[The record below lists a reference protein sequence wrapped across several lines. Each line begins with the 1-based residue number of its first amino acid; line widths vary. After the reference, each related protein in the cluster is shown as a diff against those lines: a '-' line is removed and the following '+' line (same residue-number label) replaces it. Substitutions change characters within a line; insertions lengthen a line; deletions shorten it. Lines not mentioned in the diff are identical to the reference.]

1 MKKKS
6 VRGIA
11 IPFLNINSFRKMK
24 LIVLFAVV
32 SLLQLTAAQSH
43 AQEAKID
50 LQLSGVTLE
59 EAIKTVE
66 KNTNYV
72 FFLNH
77 SDIDL
82 NQKVNVNAH
91 DAEIKEVL
99 KQMFVANEYRIE
111 NNKIVVLPATTQ
123 QDNRITGTV
132 LDELGEPVI
141 GANVV
146 EKGTTNGTITNI
158 DGEFSLNVPTGAVLS
173 ITYIGYH
180 PTDITVTANRS
191 YTVQLK
197 EDTQTLDEV
206 VVVGYGIQKKVNV
219 VGSIATVDSKQ
230 LENRPQSSVVSTL
243 TGQMPGVTITQAG
256 GRPGEHTGTIR
267 VRGVG
272 SFGATPDALILI
284 DGIPGNMSD
293 INPNDIAAISILKD
307 ASTAAIYGARA
318 ANGVVLVTTKTG
330 QEGRLVVNYSGY
342 AGFNKAT
349 ALPEF
354 VNSWEYAT
362 LLNKAEGITRFT
374 DEEIQAM
381 RDGSR
386 PDEFANEKYTDDLFR
401 TGFQTGHDLSITGGT
416 DKSHYMASFGYL
428 NQDAILQNN
437 NFTRYNARLNLTSQL
452 SDKLKMT
459 IRLRGDKSR
468 MEEPFFAGSVDSGSD
483 VGNRLPVFIMQS
495 MRFPG
500 YRPSVLSDGSWGPG
514 VKNFGTPKSWLAS
527 DAFYERPIMRMEANA
542 QFEYKPVKGLTLMA
556 MGAYNYTNRH
566 EKWYRATLPVKV
578 NDQINVLGPSS
589 LEEKN
594 INREYKTFQATADY
608 SITLNDAHYINV
620 LAGYSWE
627 DESERDMDASR
638 QNFPGNN
645 LPHLS
650 AGSPDT
656 QLNSGGGYDWVIQ
669 SFFGRL
675 QYNYKERYLLEGTVR
690 YDGSSRFP
698 VNERYGLFP
707 SAAAG
712 WRLSEESFIRDNEKL
727 SFIDQLKLKASIG
740 ILGNNNIGNYAYQS
754 VYNLGAANNYPIG
767 MGMAQGARLTTYTDP
782 NLKWETTRTTDFG
795 VESILWNGLLSF
807 NASYFYR
814 YTYDILYK
822 PNASVSS
829 IFGLNLSEV
838 NTGEVSNRGW
848 EFEIGHQNRIGNV
861 SYGVN
866 GNFTIIRNRVETLGV
881 GDVELANGMV
891 GNGSDLFVGHPMQG
905 YYGYKT
911 DGVFVDQADID
922 AWFAQTDQSAMGSNK
937 ANTRPGDIR
946 YLDISGPDGVPDG
959 KVDPTYD
966 RVYLGSKFP
975 KYNFGLSLNAAYK
988 GFDMN
993 VLFQGVAGVKGML
1006 SNYAG
1011 WALFSEG
1018 NIQKWQMDEAFDE
1031 ANPIRYPGYPRIT
1044 NLGNTTGVNNQTSD
1058 FWVRNASYLRLKNI
1072 QLGYTLP
1079 KKLLAKTFISNVR
1092 IYASAENPYT
1102 WHHYPKGWD
1111 PETKTGGDYYPFMST
1126 YTFGLNVKF

>member
-1 MKKKS
+1 
-6 VRGIA
+6 
-11 IPFLNINSFRKMK
+11 MK

-43 AQEAKID
+43 AQNAKID
-50 LQLSGVTLE
+50 LHLSGVTLE
-59 EAIKTVE
+59 EAIKAVE
-66 KNTNYV
+66 ENTNYV

-82 NQKVNVNAH
+82 NQKVSVNVN
-91 DAEIKEVL
+91 DAEIREVL
-99 KQMFVANEYRIE
+99 KQVLTNNNYRIE
-111 NNKIVVLPATTQ
+111 NNKIVVLPATNQ
-123 QDNRITGTV
+123 QSNQITGRIV
-132 LDELGEPVI
+132 DEQGEAVI

-146 EKGTTNGTITNI
+146 EKGTTNGTITNY
-158 DGEFSLNVPTGAVLS
+158 DGEFALSIATGSILQ

-180 PTDITVTANRS
+180 PKEITITDSRFYPI
-191 YTVQLK
+191 QLS

-219 VGSIATVDSKQ
+219 VGSIATVDPKQ
-230 LENRPQSSVVSTL
+230 LEGRAQTSVVSAL
-243 TGQMPGVTITQAG
+243 AGQMPGVTITQAG
-256 GRPGEHTGTIR
+256 GRPGEQTGTIR
-267 VRGVG
+267 VRGLG

-284 DGIPGNMSD
+284 DGIPGNLAD
-293 INPNDIAAISILKD
+293 INPNDIASISVLKD

-318 ANGVVLVTTKTG
+318 ANGVVLVSTKTG

-354 VNSWEYAT
+354 VDSWEYAT

-374 DEEIQAM
+374 DAEIQAM
-381 RDGSR
+381 KDGSR

-416 DKSHYMASFGYL
+416 DKSRYMASFGYL

-459 IRLRGDKSR
+459 IRLRGDKSK
-468 MEEPFFAGSVDSGSD
+468 MEEPFFAGSVDEGSNKN
-483 VGNRLPVFIMQS
+483 NRIPVFIQQS

-500 YRPSVLSDGSWGPG
+500 YKPSVLSDGSWGPG
-514 VKNFGTPKSWLAS
+514 VKNFGTPKAWLES
-527 DAFYERPIMRMEANA
+527 GAFSERPIMRLEAHA
-542 QFEYKPVKGLTLMA
+542 QFDYKPIEGLTIMA
-556 MGAYNYTNRH
+556 LGAYNYTNRN
-566 EKWYRATLPVKV
+566 EKAYRATLPVKV
-578 NDQINVLGPSS
+578 NDQVNVLGPST
-589 LEEKN
+589 LEEKSL
-594 INREYKTFQATADY
+594 NREYKTFQATVDY
-608 SITLNDAHYINV
+608 TTMLNNAHYISALV
-620 LAGYSWE
+620 GYSWE
-627 DESERDMDASR
+627 DESERNMEASR
-638 QNFPGNN
+638 MNFPGNS
-645 LPHLS
+645 LPYLT

-656 QLNSGGGYDWVIQ
+656 QLNNGGGYDWVIQ

-675 QYNYKERYLLEGTVR
+675 QYNYKERYLIEGTVR

-707 SAAAG
+707 SGAVG
-712 WRLSEESFIRDNEKL
+712 WRISEESFMRDNEKL

-754 VYNLGAANNYPIG
+754 VYNLGANNNYPIG
-767 MGMAQGARLTTYTDP
+767 MSLAQGARLTTYTDP
-782 NLKWETTRTTDFG
+782 NLKWETSRTTDVG
-795 VESILWNGLLSF
+795 IESILWNGLLSF

-829 IFGLNLSEV
+829 IFGLALSEV

-848 EFEIGHQNRIGNV
+848 EFEVSHQNRIGNV
-861 SYGVN
+861 KYGIS
-866 GNFTIIRNRVETLGV
+866 GNFSIIKNRIESLGV
-881 GDVELANGMV
+881 GNVELANGMI
-891 GNGSDLFVGHPMQG
+891 GNGSDLFVGYSMQP

-922 AWFAQTDQSAMGSNK
+922 SWFAHTDQSAMGSNK
-937 ANTRPGDIR
+937 ANTKPGDIR

-966 RVYLGSKFP
+966 RTYLGSKFP
-975 KYNFGLSLNAAYK
+975 KYNFGLSLNAEYK
-988 GFDMN
+988 GFDLN
-993 VLFQGVAGVKGML
+993 VFFQGVAGTKGML
-1006 SNYAG
+1006 SNFAG

-1018 NIQKWQMDEAFDE
+1018 NIQRWQMDEAFDE
-1031 ANPIRYPGYPRIT
+1031 ANPTRYPGYPRIT

-1079 KKLLAKTFISNVR
+1079 KKILNNTFISNIR

-1102 WHHYPKGWD
+1102 WHSYPKGWD